1 MAVLTP
7 VSPVLTGTGTAWVMD
22 TPAGGGDSFPNDGYT
37 CFLITNGS
45 GAPITVTFADNPATV
60 GPEGAVAY
68 NADVAIVVPATSSRL
83 VGPFTDKARF
93 NDVNGRVVVTYSG
106 ITTLTVKAIR
116 MG

>member
-1 MAVLTP
+1 
-7 VSPVLTGTGTAWVMD
+7 MD

-37 CFLITNGS
+37 CLLITNGS
-45 GAPITVTFADNPATV
+45 GAPITVTFADGPGAV
-60 GPEGAVAY
+60 SPEGAVAF
-68 NADVAIVVPATSSRL
+68 NADVAVAVPAGASRL

-106 ITTLTVKAIR
+106 ITSLTVKAIR